1 MPGCEVHQK
10 ITEETLKVL
19 CNEFE
24 DFIDLCRLIDGDNRD
39 VLINSV
45 CDPDIRNL
53 ADYVIEIAMYC
64 VCDGEEVDIDECN
77 ELMSKR
83 RELEQ
88 RLSYASSP
96 DERRSI
102 EEELRKIPRCIPQNP
117 KSDKKPVPVKHHGG
131 VNTRLWWY
139 YVYTAAKDC
148 LEANKGISDKA
159 RECMKRLARALHYA
173 QDGPITRHIKVE
185 GVYDIYTVQ
194 IDKLHDIFEEGI
206 TEIIRREINN
216 FDIFTPIREGVNMA
230 QNEKAF
236 TISRK
241 LSSTEET
248 SIVNAM
254 KAMFRNTAYTFT
266 KFIQIIRFIRREGKK
281 IQQLYMLYRALQIAG
296 YVAIASLILLVLV
309 SPHILV
315 QVLLALI
322 GSSLIASSNLLYIK
336 IRPMLC
342 LYINID
348 CEGYKKSI
356 LTERTERGRR
366 TIIRKYRVP

>member
-1 MPGCEVHQK
+1 
-10 ITEETLKVL
+10 VL

-53 ADYVIEIAMYC
+53 ADHVTEIAEYC
-64 VCDGEEVDIDECN
+64 VCDGKEVDIDRCDK
-77 ELMSKR
+77 LMSRR

-96 DERRSI
+96 DEKRSI
-102 EEELRKIPRCIPQNP
+102 EEELRKIPRCKPQKTEP
-117 KSDKKPVPVKHHGG
+117 RQKPVKHHGG

-139 YVYTAAKDC
+139 YVFTAAKDC
-148 LEANKGISDKA
+148 LEADKGISGKA

-173 QDGPITRHIKVE
+173 QDGPITRSIRIEGAYDVYTIKVDE
-185 GVYDIYTVQ
+185 
-194 IDKLHDIFEEGI
+194 LHDIFEEGI

-236 TISRK
+236 IEPDKNEK

-322 GSSLIASSNLLYIK
+322 GPSLIASSNLLYIK

-342 LYINID
+342 LYINIG

-356 LTERTERGRR
+356 LTERTERGKR
-366 TIIRKYRVP
+366 TIVRKYHVL